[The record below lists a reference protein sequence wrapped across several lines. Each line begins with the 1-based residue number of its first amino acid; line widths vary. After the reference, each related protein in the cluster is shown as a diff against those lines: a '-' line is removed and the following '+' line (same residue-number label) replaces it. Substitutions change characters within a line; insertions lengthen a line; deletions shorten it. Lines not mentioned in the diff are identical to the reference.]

1 MGRVL
6 AYGQCWK
13 ITWSPIYWLVFIY
26 FRKLAKGRWKDSE
39 ELTLR
44 LTMFVDT
51 KAYGGHFI
59 FVWLCVK
66 KMHMC
71 GLHLVGWKERRPPMG
86 STTRTQ
92 WVKLIL
98 KYIFNH
104 ILGYFL
110 SYFLQCM
117 DNICNR
123 SGKSGFSQLFFH
135 DLNQYFPF
143 SVKNTYYV
151 FW

>member
-1 MGRVL
+1 MGRVP
-6 AYGQCWK
+6 AYGQCCK
-13 ITWSPIYWLVFIY
+13 ITWNSIYWLVFIY

-44 LTMFVDT
+44 LTMFVYT

-98 KYIFNH
+98 KYIFNL

-110 SYFLQCM
+110 SYFW
-117 DNICNR
+117 
-123 SGKSGFSQLFFH
+123 KFGFSQLFFH

-143 SVKNTYYV
+143 SVKNIYYV